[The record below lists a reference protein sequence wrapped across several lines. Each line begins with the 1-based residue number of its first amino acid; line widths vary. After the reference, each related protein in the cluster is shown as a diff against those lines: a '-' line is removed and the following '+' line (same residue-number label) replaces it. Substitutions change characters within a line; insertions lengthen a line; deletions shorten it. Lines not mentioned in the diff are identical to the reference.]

1 MAAPAVVSEDA
12 QTVTGSLA
20 QALNGRYRA
29 VLHGVCCE
37 LDLHV
42 NAAGCLVGLFTADT
56 ERLEVK
62 GGVPSFYGEVFGVIL
77 ATDGALLAVFRAS
90 PHANDLAF
98 EVDIPGDHNLMQLAN
113 AQRVIFERT
122 DF

>member
-1 MAAPAVVSEDA
+1 MDAPAVVSEDA

-20 QALNGRYRA
+20 QALNGRYRT
-29 VLHGVCCE
+29 VLHGVRCE
-37 LDLHV
+37 LDFHLNV
-42 NAAGCLVGLFTADT
+42 AGCLVGLFTADT
-56 ERLEVK
+56 ERMDVK

-77 ATDGALLAVFRAS
+77 AADGELLAVFRAA
-90 PHANDLAF
+90 PHANDLEF